1 MFKQLLQEFHALPIP
16 ELKQVTQLTPLP
28 GSYINLPCK
37 LPNGQTA
44 QLLDN
49 GKTYYGAEIC
59 KTGSERCYGL
69 AADKTQLLVYE
80 YGAGGSAA
88 ELVLWK
94 RR

>member
-49 GKTYYGAEIC
+49 GKT
-59 KTGSERCYGL
+59 
-69 AADKTQLLVYE
+69 
-80 YGAGGSAA
+80 
-88 ELVLWK
+88 
-94 RR
+94 